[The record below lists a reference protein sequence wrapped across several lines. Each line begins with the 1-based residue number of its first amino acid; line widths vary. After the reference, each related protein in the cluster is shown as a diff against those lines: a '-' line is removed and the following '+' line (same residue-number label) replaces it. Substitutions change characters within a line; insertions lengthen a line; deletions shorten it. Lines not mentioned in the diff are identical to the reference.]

1 LVDNPSHLL
10 LGPMFVMAKLFI
22 ALGFR
27 RDLAAIIQTVPPQAP
42 RDPSPLA
49 NKHQVEPL
57 PRS

>member
-1 LVDNPSHLL
+1 
-10 LGPMFVMAKLFI
+10 VMAKLFI

-27 RDLAAIIQTVPPQAP
+27 RDLAAIIIQTVPPQAQ

>member
-1 LVDNPSHLL
+1 
-10 LGPMFVMAKLFI
+10 MAKLFI

-27 RDLAAIIQTVPPQAP
+27 RDLAAIIQTVPPQVQ
-42 RDPSPLA
+42 RDPSLRA